1 MDRDAHDL
9 TAAGAKPT
17 PHFPPIVVNRAAR
30 RRPNAR
36 LRVVLLNAAGGRN
49 FREILACL
57 KRPPL
62 HGADLILLCEVNT
75 RIKRRPGRDLAT
87 ELAEALE
94 MSCAY
99 AREFGLRPPGIESE
113 IVSYAGNAILS
124 VAPFEEVAAVPM
136 HKPPT
141 PMAWPRRMRDWSRVG
156 THTGLVT
163 RVKFGAE
170 ELTVGVAHLHSR
182 CTPAERARQ
191 MASYL
196 ESFPAAGRAIFGGDL
211 NTTTTELSSRALML
225 ATAWKM
231 IAHPHRFRAPQ
242 AYEPLFDHLRA
253 RGLEIEGANIAN
265 RATFTFSGLI
275 PRSMRPKLD
284 WLAVRELRPIAG
296 TAAVVTPRVF
306 DLAAPRLRSRF
317 RDGRSRVLVAARAS
331 EIVRY

>member
-30 RRPNAR
+30 RRPDAR
-36 LRVVLLNAAGGRN
+36 LRVVLLNAAGGRK

-57 KRPPL
+57 KHPPL
-62 HGADLILLCEVNT
+62 QGADVILLCEVST
-75 RIKRRPGRDLAT
+75 GMKRMPGRELAT
-87 ELAEALE
+87 ELAEAFE

-99 AREFGLRPPGIESE
+99 VREFGPRPPGIESE
-113 IVSYAGNAILS
+113 IVSYMGNAILS
-124 VAPFEEVAAVPM
+124 AAPFEEVGAVAM

-156 THTGLVT
+156 MPTGLVT
-163 RVKFGAE
+163 RVKFGGE

-191 MASYL
+191 MATYL

-211 NTTTTELSSRALML
+211 NTTTTELSSRAMML
-225 ATAWKM
+225 ATARQM
-231 IAHPHRFRAPQ
+231 IANPDRFRAPE
-242 AYEPLFDHLRA
+242 AYEPLFDHLRE
-253 RGLEIEGANIAN
+253 RGLEIEGANVAN
-265 RATFTFSGLI
+265 RGTFTFSGLI

-296 TAAVVTPRVF
+296 TAAVVTPRSPI
-306 DLAAPRLRSRF
+306 LLR
-317 RDGRSRVLVAARAS
+317 RAS
-331 EIVRY
+331 DHDFVTVDLEL

>member
-1 MDRDAHDL
+1 M
-9 TAAGAKPT
+9 
-17 PHFPPIVVNRAAR
+17 
-30 RRPNAR
+30 
-36 LRVVLLNAAGGRN
+36 LLNAAGGRQ

-62 HGADLILLCEVNT
+62 HGADVILLCEVNT
-75 RIKRRPGRDLAT
+75 GMKRRPGRDLAT

-99 AREFGLRPPGIESE
+99 VPEFGLRPPGIESE
-113 IVSYAGNAILS
+113 IVSYMGNAILS
-124 VAPFEEVAAVPM
+124 AAPFEDVAAVAM
-136 HKPPT
+136 HKPRT
-141 PMAWPRRMRDWSRVG
+141 PLAWPRRMRRWSRVG
-156 THTGLVT
+156 TPTGLVT
-163 RVKFGAE
+163 RVKFGGE

-191 MASYL
+191 MATYL

-225 ATAWKM
+225 ATAWQM
-231 IAHPHRFRAPQ
+231 ITNPGRFHAPE
-242 AYEPLFDHLRA
+242 AYEPLFDHLRE
-253 RGLEIEGANIAN
+253 RGLEIEGANVAN

-296 TAAVVTPRVF
+296 TAAVVPPRSSI
-306 DLAAPRLRSRF
+306 LRR
-317 RDGRSRVLVAARAS
+317 RAS
-331 EIVRY
+331 DHDFVTVDIEL